1 MNKLIKF
8 FKEEEGATMA
18 EYGLLI
24 ALIIVAAATAISS
37 FGGKVGPAFSNGAA
51 QF

>member
-18 EYGLLI
+18 EYGLLL
-24 ALIIVAAATAISS
+24 ALLIVAATTAISGFRTS
-37 FGGKVGPAFSNGAA
+37 LNGAFSNAGAK
-51 QF
+51 F